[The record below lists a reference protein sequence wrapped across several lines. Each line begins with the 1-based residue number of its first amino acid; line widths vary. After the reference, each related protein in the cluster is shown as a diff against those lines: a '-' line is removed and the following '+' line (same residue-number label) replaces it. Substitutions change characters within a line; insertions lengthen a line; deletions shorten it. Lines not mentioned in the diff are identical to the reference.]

1 MRNVQKQRGGVGVV
15 ERDQEIGFVSSSVSL
30 SIVQRKGEVRLG
42 YAYVKY
48 VSSPLSISVRVPHF
62 D

>member
-42 YAYVKY
+42 
-48 VSSPLSISVRVPHF
+48 
-62 D
+62 